1 MTGNFSTLTAR
12 LDLLEAAGAAHYNR
26 PLFEYIRSLAERSE
40 KLPTTARR
48 RLEEIAGMRLADF
61 QVTFHEAQADA
72 RERIELLEERHGPQ
86 AALRERFDRA
96 DFSGVMRYAK
106 RLERKLSARDPW
118 QKKSQ
123 YTLVDAFGAPEDLAQ
138 LELLL
143 ELDGDQVEPRS
154 FTVTSPEAVTAAG
167 WQMSRTPLRL
177 LQEATESAK
186 SRRAIN
192 VARDQKP
199 EIAGPLNSQTLAT
212 QLLEELQKIS
222 PVYLKRLVTYLET
235 LRLLEQLPTKRR

>member
-1 MTGNFSTLTAR
+1 MSGTYSTLRAR
-12 LDLLEAAGAAHYNR
+12 LALLEAAGAAGYNR
-26 PLFEYIRSLAERSE
+26 PLFEYIRSLVERSAN
-40 KLPTTARR
+40 LPTSARR

-72 RERIELLEERHGPQ
+72 RECIDELEAVYGPQ
-86 AALRERFDRA
+86 AELREKFDCA
-96 DFSGVMRYAK
+96 NFSGVMRCAR
-106 RLERKLSARDPW
+106 RLERKLRSRDPW
-118 QKKSQ
+118 KKKSQ

-143 ELDGDQVEPRS
+143 ELDGDHGEARTFAVS
-154 FTVTSPEAVTAAG
+154 HPEAVTAAG

-177 LQEATESAK
+177 LQEATETAK

-199 EIAGPLNSQTLAT
+199 EVAGPLNSQTLAT

-222 PVYLKRLVTYLET
+222 PVYLKRLVPYLET
-235 LRLLEQLPTKRR
+235 LRLLEQLPQKGR